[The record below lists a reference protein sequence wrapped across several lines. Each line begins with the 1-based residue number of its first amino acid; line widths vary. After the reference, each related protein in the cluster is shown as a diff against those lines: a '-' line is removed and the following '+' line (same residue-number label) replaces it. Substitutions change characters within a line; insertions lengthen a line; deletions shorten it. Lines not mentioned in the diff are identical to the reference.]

1 MREFLRQAGELSSP
15 QPARRW
21 PESCP
26 GRARLPECSDAAA
39 SKAGRC
45 AAIWHAG
52 DPPGL
57 DSHRHNQ
64 LHTGHVTA
72 AMYTGLTDIDD
83 KGNIVPGI
91 AESWEPNKE
100 LTSWVPAAQRR
111 PVSQRPGGRRRGREA
126 QYPRIKDPAIGSK
139 TRCSTARVTCST
151 STIHAATSDTWRAVA
166 AWSTTLR
173 RPKRCSGRRALW
185 VLRSSSSATLTSHLI
200 ARLDRWSK
208 RCGTASVSR

>member
-21 PESCP
+21 PERCP
-26 GRARLPECSDAAA
+26 GRGRLPECSDAAA

-52 DPPGL
+52 DPPGF

-100 LTSWVPAAQRR
+100 LTSWVLRLR
-111 PVSQRPGGRRRGREA
+111 KGVLFHNGREV
-126 QYPRIKDPAIGSK
+126 D
-139 TRCSTARVTCST
+139 
-151 STIHAATSDTWRAVA
+151 
-166 AWSTTLR
+166 
-173 RPKRCSGRRALW
+173 
-185 VLRSSSSATLTSHLI
+185 
-200 ARLDRWSK
+200 
-208 RCGTASVSR
+208 